1 MTLHIRRA
9 LASTLAALALS
20 VALPA
25 AAADTWTIDKAHSQV
40 GFEVRHFF
48 TKVHGRFDD
57 FSGAI
62 TGDLASPES
71 ASVEFTIKTASIN
84 TNEPKRDAH
93 LKSADF
99 FDAEKLPE
107 IRFKSTSIKVAG
119 KDLFDVTGPLTM
131 HGVTKDVTLKVAVLG
146 STKDPWGGTRG
157 GLEVTTTLDRKEFG
171 IVYNK
176 VLDTGSTMLG
186 DDVKVT
192 IDIEAV
198 KKAAEKPAAP
208 KS

>member
-1 MTLHIRRA
+1 MTIPTHL
-9 LASTLAALALS
+9 TLAALPFALA

-25 AAADTWTIDKAHSQV
+25 TAADTWSVDKAHSQV
-40 GFEVRHFF
+40 GFEIRHFF

-62 TGDLASPES
+62 TGNLASPQT
-71 ASVEFTIKTASIN
+71 AAVEFTIKTASVN

-99 FDAEKLPE
+99 FDVAKLPE
-107 IRFKSTSIKVAG
+107 ITFKSTSIKATG
-119 KDLFDVTGPLTM
+119 KNLYDVTGPLTM
-131 HGVTKDVTLKVAVLG
+131 HGVTKDVTLQVAILG
-146 STKDPWGGTRG
+146 STKDPWGGTRA
-157 GLEVTTTLDRKEFG
+157 GLEMTTTLDRKSFG
-171 IVYNK
+171 IVYNQ
-176 VLDTGSTMLG
+176 VLDAGSTMLG

-198 KKAAEKPAAP
+198 QKPAGKTAAA
-208 KS
+208 KG